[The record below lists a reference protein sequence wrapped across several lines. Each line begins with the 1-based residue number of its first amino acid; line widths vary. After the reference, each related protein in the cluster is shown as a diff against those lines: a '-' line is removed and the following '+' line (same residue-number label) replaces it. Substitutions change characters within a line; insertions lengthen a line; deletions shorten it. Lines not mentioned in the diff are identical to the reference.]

1 MQNLQFTG
9 KLNGEQI
16 TIKQVQKRT
25 AKKLFNSGVTVY
37 IQTSNFVPFGFWSNC
52 FDININKNFDA
63 KFETYINE
71 FQYYNCN
78 SEAGLYTH
86 FYIKAN

>member
-9 KLNGEQI
+9 KLYGEKI

-25 AKKLFNSGVTVY
+25 AKKLFEKGLTVY
-37 IQTSNFVPFGFWSNC
+37 IQTSNFCPFGSWSNC
-52 FDININKNFDA
+52 FDINKEKHFDA

-78 SEAGLYTH
+78 NESGLYTH
-86 FYIKAN
+86 FYVSI